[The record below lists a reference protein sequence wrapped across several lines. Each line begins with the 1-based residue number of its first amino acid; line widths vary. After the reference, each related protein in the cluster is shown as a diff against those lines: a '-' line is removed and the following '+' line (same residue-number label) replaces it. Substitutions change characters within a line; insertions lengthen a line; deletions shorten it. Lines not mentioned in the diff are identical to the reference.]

1 MKRERSVATWPQFG
15 GYPCPGVNA
24 ELEQCGNEP
33 CPSVDCE
40 WTEWEGWS
48 PCSKSCGDGIRER
61 QRNVSREALNGGDSC
76 QGAAAAFEE
85 CNDGPCLFALTPEK
99 LQTEV
104 DNLRTE
110 LKNLAYDVYRTSDWN
125 TNGIITYQGT
135 G

>member
-1 MKRERSVATWPQFG
+1 MSNIFFH
-15 GYPCPGVNA
+15 
-24 ELEQCGNEP
+24 L
-33 CPSVDCE
+33 VDCQ

-85 CNDGPCLFALTPEK
+85 CNDGPCLDALTPEK

-110 LKNLAYDVYRTSDWN
+110 LKVGCGVGNNVMLFASHQSHILSLYSIFDLKCGFNPVFLTPSF
-125 TNGIITYQGT
+125 IHI
-135 G
+135 

>member
-76 QGAAAAFEE
+76 QGAAAAFE
-85 CNDGPCLFALTPEK
+85 
-99 LQTEV
+99 
-104 DNLRTE
+104 
-110 LKNLAYDVYRTSDWN
+110 NLAYDVYRTSNWN
-125 TNGIITYQGT
+125 TNGIITYE
-135 G
+135 

>member
-1 MKRERSVATWPQFG
+1 M
-15 GYPCPGVNA
+15 
-24 ELEQCGNEP
+24 
-33 CPSVDCE
+33 DCQ

-85 CNDGPCLFALTPEK
+85 CNDGPCLDALTPEK

-104 DNLRTE
+104 DNLRT
-110 LKNLAYDVYRTSDWN
+110 DM
-125 TNGIITYQGT
+125 TNGDNALRTELEVGCGVGNNVMLFASHQSHILSICSIFDLKCFFNPVFLQIF
-135 G
+135 